1 MGGLLWN
8 IEFKIKKKSIYTLYG
23 WITME
28 FRIHVVSYSLHC
40 EILFFFNFK
49 NLFIFYVGGLL

>member
-1 MGGLLWN
+1 MKY

-40 EILFFFNFK
+40 KILFFNFK
-49 NLFIFYVGGLL
+49 NLFILYVGGLL